1 MSRPLFHG
9 RTERA
14 ILIGLGVFLVLLLLH
29 ALMPEPT
36 PEQNQAA
43 LQPRIRAAT
52 LACGARVGILTDR
65 PVSVAQLEALEACM
79 RRWFADQG
87 LPYPQ

>member
-14 ILIGLGVFLVLLLLH
+14 LLIGFGVFLALLLLRV
-29 ALMPEPT
+29 LVPEPP

-43 LQPRIRAAT
+43 LQPRIQAAT

-79 RRWFADQG
+79 RRWFADQR
-87 LPYPQ
+87 LPYSQ